1 MRSMF
6 GISPKRATYPNDGC
20 SPSLMN
26 MRKEIYDA
34 LSGLRISW
42 LCHFIGR
49 HPMLMYNTPSGLALS
64 VWQPSPERATYP
76 NDGCSPSLM
85 NMRKEIYAALS
96 GLRISWLCHF
106 IGLPMLRYYALSGQ
120 APTGQNTLEWGIAL
134 SYNNT
139 GISSPVRARY
149 ISEAVSPLANK
160 KEAV

>member
-6 GISPKRATYPNDGC
+6 GI
-20 SPSLMN
+20 
-26 MRKEIYDA
+26 
-34 LSGLRISW
+34 
-42 LCHFIGR
+42 
-49 HPMLMYNTPSGLALS
+49 
-64 VWQPSPERATYP
+64 SPERATYP

-96 GLRISWLCHF
+96 GFRISWLCHF
-106 IGLPMLRYYALSGQ
+106 IGLRPMLRYYALSGQ
-120 APTGQNTLEWGIAL
+120 APTGQNTLGWGIAL